1 MHQAK
6 FLFLLNIGAI
16 LWSTMNCI
24 HGWKLYLQFIF
35 FAYGVY
41 ASRINSALIGVTL
54 LLVKRKSR
62 CYVMK
67 LRPYMTFI
75 GFFTPGVLV
84 LIMLVVVQHE
94 TPKHG
99 DKVNKVIIKTKQQ
112 QHFQL
117 SANGIVQSSLF
128 TLHCTSNFLKKLSLY
143 YQTILRK

>member
-1 MHQAK
+1 MHK
-6 FLFLLNIGAI
+6 TEFLLLFLVGAI

-112 QHFQL
+112 QPFFNYRQM
-117 SANGIVQSSLF
+117 V
-128 TLHCTSNFLKKLSLY
+128 
-143 YQTILRK
+143 